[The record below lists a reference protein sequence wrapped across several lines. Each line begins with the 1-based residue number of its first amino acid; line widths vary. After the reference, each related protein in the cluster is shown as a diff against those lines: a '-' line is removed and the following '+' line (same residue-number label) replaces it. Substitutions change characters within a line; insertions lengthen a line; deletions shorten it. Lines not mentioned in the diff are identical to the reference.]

1 MPAAGGQAAEQAGA
15 GRRVIQVE
23 GLRVVLLGEVD
34 DFGGLHQVGGG
45 DEDGAYGEVFIVE
58 EGVVGHWGC

>member
-1 MPAAGGQAAEQAGA
+1 
-15 GRRVIQVE
+15 
-23 GLRVVLLGEVD
+23 
-34 DFGGLHQVGGG
+34 VGGG